1 MSRKKKDKKKSL
13 KTNENVEENPKLDI
27 ILLLKN
33 ELMDTKPNMAKFL
46 KTYVKLIRVF
56 TGNKI
61 EMYPQYHYDISKI
74 FVTFNDNHQLIRERL
89 DKDYAYYMYDGIDE
103 IPLKEKEKESVS
115 QFFDFLLQFK
125 FVY

>member
-27 ILLLKN
+27 IFLLKN

-89 DKDYAYYMYDGIDE
+89 DKEYDYYMYDGIDE

>member
-13 KTNENVEENPKLDI
+13 KTNENIEENPKLDI
-27 ILLLKN
+27 IFLLKN
-33 ELMDTKPNMAKFL
+33 ELLDTKPNMAKFL

-74 FVTFNDNHQLIRERL
+74 FVTFNDNHQLIKERL
-89 DKDYAYYMYDGIDE
+89 DKEYTYYMYDGIDE
-103 IPLKEKEKESVS
+103 VPLKEKEKESVS

>member
-1 MSRKKKDKKKSL
+1 MSRKKKDKKKSI
-13 KTNENVEENPKLDI
+13 KSKENVEENPKLDI
-27 ILLLKN
+27 IFLLKN

-61 EMYPQYHYDISKI
+61 EMYPEYHYDISKI
-74 FVTFNDNHQLIRERL
+74 FVSFNDNHQLIKERL
-89 DKDYAYYMYDGIDE
+89 DKDYVYYMYDGIDE

>member
-27 ILLLKN
+27 IFLLKN

-74 FVTFNDNHQLIRERL
+74 FVTFNDNHQLIKERL
-89 DKDYAYYMYDGIDE
+89 DKEYTYYMYDGIDE
-103 IPLKEKEKESVS
+103 VPLKEKEKESVS

>member
-13 KTNENVEENPKLDI
+13 KTNENLEENPKLDI
-27 ILLLKN
+27 IFLLKN

-74 FVTFNDNHQLIRERL
+74 FVTFNDNDQLIRERL
-89 DKDYAYYMYDGIDE
+89 DKEYDYYMYDGIDE